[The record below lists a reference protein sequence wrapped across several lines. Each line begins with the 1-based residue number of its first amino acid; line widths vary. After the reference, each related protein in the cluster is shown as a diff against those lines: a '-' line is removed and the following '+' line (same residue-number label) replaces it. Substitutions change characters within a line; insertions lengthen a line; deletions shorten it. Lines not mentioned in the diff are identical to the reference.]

1 MSHSVMDDTVA
12 NNPAAGESDRSGEN
26 VRVGEHYFTAEPG
39 ASARPREVVFS
50 IGGQEYELAAAGG
63 VFSASR
69 LDPGTTV
76 LLKKGDLPAA
86 GTTGNLLDLGC
97 GYGPITMVLATRAP
111 GAEVWAVDVNARA
124 RELTAE
130 NAKRLH
136 VADRVRVADPDGVP
150 VGVEFAQIWSNPPI
164 RVGKEELHALLLR
177 WLPRLAADGVAWLVV
192 AKHKGSD
199 SLQQW
204 LGEQGWQA
212 DRHASGSGFR
222 VLKVTRP
229 GPA

>member
-1 MSHSVMDDTVA
+1 MDDTVA
-12 NNPAAGESDRSGEN
+12 NNPAAVESDRSGEN

-39 ASARPREVVFS
+39 ASARPHEVVFS
-50 IGGQEYELAAAGG
+50 IAGQDYELAAAGG
-63 VFSASR
+63 VFSATR

-76 LLKKGDLPAA
+76 LLKKGELPTAA
-86 GTTGNLLDLGC
+86 ATGSMLDLGC

-111 GAEVWAVDVNARA
+111 RAEVWAVDVNSRA
-124 RELTAE
+124 RELAAE

-136 VADRVRVADPDGVP
+136 VADRVRVVDPDGVP
-150 VGVEFAQIWSNPPI
+150 AGVEFTQIWSNPPI
-164 RVGKEELHALLLR
+164 RIGKEELHALLLR
-177 WLPRLAADGVAWLVV
+177 WLPRLAPGGTSWLVV
-192 AKHKGSD
+192 GRHKGAD

-204 LGEQGWQA
+204 LVDQGWQA

-229 GPA
+229 EPA

>member
-12 NNPAAGESDRSGEN
+12 NNPAAGESVRSGEN

-39 ASARPREVVFS
+39 ASARPHEVVFS
-50 IGGQEYELAAAGG
+50 IEGHEYDLVAAGG
-63 VFSASR
+63 VFSATR

-76 LLKKGDLPAA
+76 LLKKGPLPAA
-86 GTTGNLLDLGC
+86 EFTGNFLDLGC

-111 GAEVWAVDVNARA
+111 SARVWAVDVNARA
-124 RELTAE
+124 RELTEE
-130 NAKRLH
+130 NARRLK

-150 VGVEFAQIWSNPPI
+150 ADVEFTQIWSNPPI
-164 RVGKEELHALLLR
+164 RIGKEELHQLLLR
-177 WLPRLAADGVAWLVV
+177 WLPRLAPGGTAWLVV
-192 AKHKGSD
+192 AKHKGAD

-204 LGEQGWQA
+204 LGDQGWQA
-212 DRHASGSGFR
+212 ERHASGSGFR

-229 GPA
+229 RPA